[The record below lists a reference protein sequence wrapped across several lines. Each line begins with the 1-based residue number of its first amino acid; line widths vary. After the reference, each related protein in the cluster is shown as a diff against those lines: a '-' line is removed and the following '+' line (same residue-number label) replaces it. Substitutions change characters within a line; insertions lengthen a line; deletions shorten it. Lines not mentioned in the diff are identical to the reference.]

1 MAATD
6 RENREQ
12 VPPDSNKCR
21 GCGMRCGERWEATG
35 EEHFSKRP
43 DSLFCPD
50 CTARLIE
57 AEELADKA
65 PVIVRELR
73 RLSDAGSLRAVA
85 TVDVGPWTIR
95 GCRVIEQAG
104 HAAYVVLPQEQTHR
118 GRYFPVLTTT
128 NQRLQA
134 RLEAAVLA
142 RYAGRGMNHAEIN

>member
-57 AEELADKA
+57 AEELADK
-65 PVIVRELR
+65 ELEGR
-73 RLSDAGSLRAVA
+73 RN
-85 TVDVGPWTIR
+85 
-95 GCRVIEQAG
+95 
-104 HAAYVVLPQEQTHR
+104 R
-118 GRYFPVLTTT
+118 GRWPLDDPGMP
-128 NQRLQA
+128 RH
-134 RLEAAVLA
+134 R
-142 RYAGRGMNHAEIN
+142 AGRARGLCRSAPGADAQGEILPCAHHHKPTSPGTPGGRCARTLRGQRNEPCRNQLAPPPLVSTGFPPT